1 MLKVYVA
8 GKYSD
13 DNVLGVLG
21 NIAQGIQLCKDL
33 FLSGLAP
40 YCPWLDHHYILCMTD
55 KEREKLTVDMFQKCS
70 LEWLE
75 QCDCMLVIEGAEK
88 TSKGTQQEIIKAK
101 AFGIPVFYSL
111 NDLYYWIAFEHEE
124 NYHGN

>member
-33 FLSGLAP
+33 FLLRGGLS
-40 YCPWLDHHYILCMTD
+40 W
-55 KEREKLTVDMFQKCS
+55 
-70 LEWLE
+70 
-75 QCDCMLVIEGAEK
+75 
-88 TSKGTQQEIIKAK
+88 
-101 AFGIPVFYSL
+101 
-111 NDLYYWIAFEHEE
+111 
-124 NYHGN
+124 